1 MKRRITVLV
10 VAIATVFATVFV
22 SASPAAAAQR
32 PRTTSFIAVMN
43 GHNEVPA
50 ADADATGLA
59 LFSLKSNRQLCWVVI
74 AHKVDG
80 TLTAAL
86 IHAGPASQNGPVVV
100 PLTLWPGC
108 TWLSRKLARTLRNH
122 PSWFYANVHS
132 TAFPNGALRGQL
144 MKAGSSH

>member
-10 VAIATVFATVFV
+10 VALLTVLAT
-22 SASPAAAAQR
+22 ASPAGASAQR

-50 ADADATGLA
+50 ADADATGIA

-80 TLTAAL
+80 TLTAAH
-86 IHAGPASQNGPVVV
+86 IHAGAAGKNGPVAV

-108 TWLSRKLARTLRNH
+108 TWLSRKLARALRDH

-132 TAFPNGALRGQL
+132 TAFPNGAVRGQL

>member
-10 VAIATVFATVFV
+10 VALATAVALVP
-22 SASPAAAAQR
+22 ASPAAAAHR
-32 PRTTSFIAVMN
+32 PRTTSFIAFMN

-50 ADADATGLA
+50 ADPDATGLA

-74 AHKVDG
+74 THKVDG
-80 TLTAAL
+80 TLTAAH
-86 IHAGPASQNGPVVV
+86 IHAGVAGQNGPIVV

-108 TWLSRKLARTLRNH
+108 TWLSRRLARTLRDH

-144 MKAGSSH
+144 VKAGSSH